1 MAPRNIKVKPGK
13 GQSKIGFVAGIAFV
27 MIGLF
32 VAIPTFGLFGIVW
45 TCLAGFICYSHFKN
59 AYTDEGMPTYEISID
74 DNEGADIG
82 DIEERL
88 KKLDHLYN
96 SGLITHDEYDE
107 KRKEILKE
115 I

>member
-1 MAPRNIKVKPGK
+1 MAPRNIKVNPGK
-13 GQSKIGFVAGIAFV
+13 SQSKIGFFAGIAFV

-74 DNEGADIG
+74 G
-82 DIEERL
+82 DVSNIEERL

-96 SGLITHDEYDE
+96 SGLITHDEYGE